1 VSLSRGQSKKILDKA
16 LGEASVGDLR
26 VKLEARTSGNARFG
40 DSKPTTGGD
49 IEELTLSV
57 TATTPDGR
65 HATVQ
70 GNRTDDDAIAELVQ
84 AAEAIAKLSPVDPE
98 HPQPLGK
105 QKYARINAIDR
116 AVTKMTS
123 DTRGDVVEA
132 SIGAGKLAGTVVSGF
147 LEHRDA
153 ATAFAD
159 RAGLFG
165 YHRGTS
171 VSLGVTCRTPDGT
184 GSSKG
189 GFASYSASTL
199 DAKTLAGDTARW
211 ALRSRAPTALDP
223 GQYTVILTPN
233 AVSELLGFFV
243 HELSHRRA
251 SEGRSYF
258 SAPDGGTKI
267 GETLFKPSISMW
279 SDPADKDFPAAP
291 FARDGRPQN
300 HVDWITDG
308 KLLALSASRAWVE
321 KSGAPSI
328 PRPNT
333 LHMKGGTGDLDA
345 LIAGV
350 DKGVLVTRFWYNRM
364 LDPRTIL
371 ATGLTRD
378 GTFLVEGGTISRPVK
393 NFRYNDSP
401 VTLLKKAVAMGKPER
416 AGLSTHRIYVVPP
429 MVVEGFNFAS
439 VSDAI

>member
-1 VSLSRGQSKKILDKA
+1 MSLSRGQAKKIVTKA
-16 LGEASVGDLR
+16 LAEASVGDLR
-26 VKLEARTSGNARFG
+26 VKLSAKNTGNARFG

-49 IEELTLSV
+49 VEELTLSV

-65 HATVQ
+65 HATVK

-105 QKYARINAIDR
+105 QNFARINAIDR
-116 AVTKMTS
+116 KVAKMNS
-123 DTRGDVVEA
+123 GARGDVVEA
-132 SIGAGKLAGTVVSGF
+132 ALGAGKVAGTVVSGF
-147 LEHRDA
+147 LKHDDR

-159 RAGLFG
+159 RAGLFA

-171 VSLGVTCRTPDGT
+171 LSLGVTCRTPDGT
-184 GSSKG
+184 GSSKA
-189 GFASYSASTL
+189 GFASHAAAGL
-199 DAKTLAGDTARW
+199 DGKTLAGDTARW
-211 ALRSRAPTALDP
+211 ALRSQNPSALDP

-233 AVSELLGFFV
+233 AVADLLGFLV
-243 HELSHRRA
+243 RELSHRRA

-258 SAPDGGTKI
+258 SAAGGKTKI
-267 GETLFKPSISMW
+267 GETLFKPSITMW
-279 SDPADKDFPAAP
+279 SDPADKDHPAAP
-291 FARDGRPQN
+291 FSSDGRPQQR
-300 HVDWITDG
+300 VDWITEG
-308 KLLALSASRAWVE
+308 KLGALSASRAWSE

-328 PRPNT
+328 PGPNT
-333 LHMKGGTGDLDA
+333 LHLKGGTDDLDA

-350 DKGVLVTRFWYNRM
+350 DRGVLVTRFWYNRM
-364 LDPRTIL
+364 LAPRSIL

-378 GTFLVEGGTISRPVK
+378 GTFLVEKGKIVRPVK

-401 VTLLKKAVAMGKPER
+401 VTLLKKAVALGKPER
-416 AGLSTHRIYVVPP
+416 AGLSSYRIYVVPP

-439 VSDAI
+439 VSEAI